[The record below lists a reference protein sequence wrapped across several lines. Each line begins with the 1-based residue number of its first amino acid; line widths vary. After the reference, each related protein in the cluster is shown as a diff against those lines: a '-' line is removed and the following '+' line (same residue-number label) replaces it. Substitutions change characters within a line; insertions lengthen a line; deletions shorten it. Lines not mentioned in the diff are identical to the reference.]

1 MKERPILFST
11 PMVQAILEGR
21 KTQTRRI
28 VKQSPIAAGLD
39 WSLWYDEKLDA
50 QLNQRQFAQLHCPY
64 GKPGDRLWVR
74 ENFRLSADQDDKP
87 PSQDYWKSGAW
98 YAADSEGEPSG
109 CAGGAGR
116 LRSAIHMPRW
126 ASRLTL
132 EIIQIRVERLQ
143 DMTRDDA
150 AAEGVPEH
158 GGEAH
163 KLGLIDGSRPF
174 HEYDNRTTVENYAI
188 LWDSINGKDSWE
200 SNPWVW
206 IVHFTRVTQERISL

>member
-1 MKERPILFST
+1 MRARANMANHRQSRAGNVPSLLFRSRSGARDRDPAPRRADGLDEGVSRRKGAGDPVGGGRMKERPILFST

-116 LRSAIHMPRW
+116 LRSAIH
-126 ASRLTL
+126 
-132 EIIQIRVERLQ
+132 
-143 DMTRDDA
+143 
-150 AAEGVPEH
+150 
-158 GGEAH
+158 
-163 KLGLIDGSRPF
+163 
-174 HEYDNRTTVENYAI
+174 
-188 LWDSINGKDSWE
+188 
-200 SNPWVW
+200 
-206 IVHFTRVTQERISL
+206 